1 MEEMAID
8 ASDRRLLRELQR
20 DAAASDEV
28 LAERLGMTPSVVRT
42 RRAALRAAGVVLRE
56 VAIIDAALLAPEV
69 QVLALVGFARDER
82 SLIEAFER
90 RMATDAAVLRC
101 HRLTGEYEYALVI
114 RTGDAE
120 QYAQWVRE
128 ALLADGNILH
138 YSSFVIDATVK
149 DDVQAAVAI

>member
-1 MEEMAID
+1 MAID

-20 DAAASDEV
+20 DAGASDEI
-28 LAERLGMTPSVVRT
+28 LAARLGMTPSVVQA
-42 RRAALRAAGVVLRE
+42 RRAALRAAGIVQRE
-56 VAIIDAALLAPEV
+56 VAIIDPALLAPEI

-82 SLIEAFER
+82 SLIEAFEQ
-90 RMATDAAVLRC
+90 RMATDPAVLRC

-114 RTGDAE
+114 RARDAE
-120 QYAQWVRE
+120 RYAQWVRE

-138 YSSFVIDATVK
+138 YSGFVVDATVK